1 MEANNDIQSFHF
13 PLVKMQ
19 QISEFYPLVSFLYLY
34 SDDVIL
40 KNMSY
45 VDIKETTAK
54 RVKNTSCHK
63 V

>member
-1 MEANNDIQSFHF
+1 
-13 PLVKMQ
+13 MQ
-19 QISEFYPLVSFLYLY
+19 HISEYHPLVSFLYLY
-34 SDDVIL
+34 SDEVNL

-54 RVKNTSCHK
+54 RVKNTSRHQ